1 MIQNKSSV
9 SIESDIVI
17 EEDENIKD
25 DVDISE
31 SWKNSM
37 TSFDQNDG
45 YDSNASSS
53 FMGSAVKASL
63 SQSTNIESSPRPGM
77 TSGTPN
83 EEYEAQENLEAGD
96 SPSNLDS
103 FDMVDEART
112 PKKLPSTKKA
122 LTKVNT
128 HQRIRCCS
136 FDMIQ
141 DANFRG
147 ELYSQEVP

>member
-1 MIQNKSSV
+1 MSVDADKSSI

-63 SQSTNIESSPRPGM
+63 SQSTNIESSPRPDIVSE
-77 TSGTPN
+77 TLVH
-83 EEYEAQENLEAGD
+83 EE
-96 SPSNLDS
+96 
-103 FDMVDEART
+103 MIRRRT
-112 PKKLPSTKKA
+112 IKLKIALQIWILLTW
-122 LTKVNT
+122 LTKLVRQKSS
-128 HQRIRCCS
+128 HHPRK
-136 FDMIQ
+136 
-141 DANFRG
+141 
-147 ELYSQEVP
+147 PP